1 MNIEIVLKELLDPM
15 AVGRDDLPSPNG
27 LPWVAEFEHTA
38 PAKAAKALLERR
50 RLL

>member
-1 MNIEIVLKELLDPM
+1 M

-27 LPWVAEFEHTA
+27 LTWVAEVEQTV
-38 PAKAAKALLERR
+38 PAKAAKALPERR